1 MNIKVTGLEGLEA
14 ALTPDVGNVI
24 SICDVGT
31 DPKVDFGDH
40 RFVLSLRFDDFEN
53 PKPLNAPR
61 QKHIQEVI
69 DAFDTIQERGGTTL
83 VHCHGG
89 VCRST
94 ATAFVLK
101 AMELGLG
108 HEEEAATWVMDT
120 FPEAVPNLLICS
132 LADDL
137 LERDGR
143 LLKAMEAF
151 DHEMNRRVLG
161 DDWFE

>member
-1 MNIKVTGLEGLEA
+1 MNIQVTGLPGLEE
-14 ALTPDVGNVI
+14 ALTPEVKSVI

-31 DPKVDFGDH
+31 DPKVDFED
-40 RFVLSLRFDDFEN
+40 RFLVSLRFDDFEN
-53 PKPLNAPR
+53 PDRINSPR
-61 QKHIQEVI
+61 PEHVALIISSFEKIQE
-69 DAFDTIQERGGTTL
+69 EGGTVL

-89 VCRST
+89 TCRST

-101 AMELGLG
+101 AMELGTG
-108 HEEEAATWVMDT
+108 KEEEAAKWTMET
-120 FPEAVPNLLICS
+120 FPQAVPNLLICE

-143 LLKAMEAF
+143 LLEAMRAF
-151 DHEMNRRVLG
+151 EPEMNRRVLG